1 MKYIIVLSTLI
12 FATSL
17 KSFAGNGDVGSAD
30 DNVFSRTTMLHEPYN
45 SQTEALRMSE
55 LCQKL
60 ESGKITAGTCLVQ
73 CRRISENVLGMF
85 VAKEGL
91 PPIVVEF
98 QPEDQTLMT
107 FWGAGQQHEYL
118 NSKNTYMNIWLYGQT
133 GASISMDIR
142 KGTEFQRSCGK
153 TIAH

>member
-1 MKYIIVLSTLI
+1 M

-45 SQTEALRMSE
+45 SQAEALPMSE
-55 LCQKL
+55 LCKKL
-60 ESGKITAGTCLVQ
+60 ESREITAGTCQVQ
-73 CRRISENVLGMF
+73 CRRISENTLGMF

-118 NSKNTYMNIWLYGQT
+118 NSKNTYMNIWIYGQPST
-133 GASISMDIR
+133 SISMDIK
-142 KGTEFQRSCGK
+142 KGTEFLRSCGK